1 MNGKNSV
8 LLALAG
14 AVLIAALDVIDPLC
28 EPVQGTAS

>member
-1 MNGKNSV
+1 MNGKNLV

-14 AVLIAALDVIDPLC
+14 AVVIAALDVTGPLC